1 MPTSPYQTTLKQS
14 FQAEGRGLH
23 TGKHAKLK
31 ALPAAAGTGYRFRR
45 TDLEGSPEVQANL
58 ANVTATERG
67 TVVQEGAAS
76 AATIEHLLGAFYGM
90 GVDNV
95 MIEMSGPEVPILDG
109 SGQEWARL
117 IKVSGTEVL
126 TKVRK
131 FLDVKEPFALESGS
145 KSVEAKPATRLEVLY
160 RIDYHHPALGQQ
172 EVHLILEPETFFE
185 AIAPARTFCF
195 EHEVEALRKAGLIK
209 GGDLD
214 CALVVGEQGVLNPPV
229 RFPDEFVRHKV
240 LDFLGDLALGGFRV
254 RGSFTVERAGHG
266 FHVEAMK
273 ALLAQQ
279 APNTEKEIHI
289 ASPSP
294 RTVMSETASVLPTL
308 LDIREI
314 QKLLPHRFP
323 MLLIDRVHSIDP
335 MQKIV
340 GSKSVSINEWFF
352 QGHFPDYPIMPGV
365 LIIEGMA
372 QAGGLLVMKSLPEA
386 AGKLTFFMAIDNARF
401 RRQVVPGDTLRYEVE
416 AVKIKSKVSKLIGKA
431 YVGTELAAEAE
442 LMCMVAE
449 K

>member
-1 MPTSPYQTTLKQS
+1 MPTSQNQTTLKQP
-14 FQAEGRGLH
+14 FQSEGRGLH
-23 TGKHAKLK
+23 TGKHATVK
-31 ALPAAAGTGYRFRR
+31 ALPAPAGSGYRFRR
-45 TDLEGSPEVQANL
+45 TDLAGQPEVHANL
-58 ANVTATERG
+58 DHVTATERG
-67 TVVQEGAAS
+67 TVVKEGEAS

-95 MIEMSGPEVPILDG
+95 LIEISGPEVPILDG
-109 SGQEWARL
+109 SGLEWAQH
-117 IKVSGTEVL
+117 IKAAGIEVL
-126 TKVRK
+126 DAPRT
-131 FLDVKEPFALESGS
+131 FLDVKAPFSIESGA
-145 KSVEAKPATRLEVLY
+145 KSVQAKPASRLELLY

-172 EVHLILEPETFFE
+172 EVHLILDPEAFFE

-214 CALVVGEQGVLNPPV
+214 CALVVGEHGVLNPPV
-229 RFPDEFVRHKV
+229 RFPDEFVRHKA

-254 RGSFTVERAGHG
+254 RGAFTVERAGHG

-273 ALLAQQ
+273 AL
-279 APNTEKEIHI
+279 I
-289 ASPSP
+289 ASQGPPRSP
-294 RTVMSETASVLPTL
+294 ARSKMSETLAPQAPPAALPTL
-308 LDIREI
+308 LDVREI

-323 MLLIDRVHSIDP
+323 MLLIDRVHSIEP

-372 QAGGLLVMKSLPEA
+372 QAGGILVMKSLPDA

-401 RRQVVPGDTLRYEVE
+401 RRQVVPGDTLRYEVS
-416 AVKIKSKVSKLIGKA
+416 ADKIKSKVSKLIGKA

>member
-1 MPTSPYQTTLKQS
+1 MAPTKNQTTLKKS
-14 FQAEGRGLH
+14 FQMEGRGLH
-23 TGKHAKLK
+23 TGKHALLK
-31 ALPAAAGTGYRFRR
+31 ANPAPAGTGYRFKR
-45 TDLEGSPEVQANL
+45 TDLAGQPEVQANL
-58 ANVTATERG
+58 AHVTATERG
-67 TVVQEGAAS
+67 TVVREGEAS

-95 MIEMSGPEVPILDG
+95 LIEISGPEVPILDG
-109 SGQEWARL
+109 SGQEWAKR
-117 IKVSGTEVL
+117 IKESGVEELSEPRVY
-126 TKVRK
+126 
-131 FLDVKEPFALESGS
+131 LDVKEAFSIENGA
-145 KSVEAKPATRLEVLY
+145 KSVDAKPATRLEVLY

-172 EVHLILEPETFFE
+172 EVHLILDPEAFYE

-240 LDFLGDLALGGFRV
+240 LDFLGDLALGGYRV
-254 RGSFTVERAGHG
+254 RGAFTVERAGHG

-273 ALLAQQ
+273 ALIAQQ
-279 APNTEKEIHI
+279 SPKVTTPTK
-289 ASPSP
+289 ASTPP
-294 RTVMSETASVLPTL
+294 RPTMTDTAALPLL
-308 LDIREI
+308 LDVVEI

-323 MLLIDRVHSIDP
+323 MLMIDRVHSIEP
-335 MQKIV
+335 MVKIV
-340 GSKSVSINEWFF
+340 GSKSVSMNEPFF
-352 QGHFPDYPIMPGV
+352 QGHFPSFPIMPGV

-372 QAGGLLVMKSLPEA
+372 QAGGILVMKSIPES

-401 RRQVVPGDTLRYEVE
+401 RRQVVPGDTLRYEVT
-416 AVKIKSKVSKLIGKA
+416 ADKIKSKVSKLIGKA
-431 YVGTELAAEAE
+431 YVGSELAAEAE
-442 LMCMVAE
+442 LMCMVAD

>member
-1 MPTSPYQTTLKQS
+1 
-14 FQAEGRGLH
+14 
-23 TGKHAKLK
+23 
-31 ALPAAAGTGYRFRR
+31 
-45 TDLEGSPEVQANL
+45 
-58 ANVTATERG
+58 VTATERG
-67 TVVQEGAAS
+67 TVVKAGEAS

-95 MIEMSGPEVPILDG
+95 LIDLSGPEVPILDG
-109 SGQEWARL
+109 SGREWAQK
-117 IKVSGTEVL
+117 IKASGIEVL
-126 TKVRK
+126 AEPRK
-131 FLDVKEPFALESGS
+131 FLDVKELFSLEHGA
-145 KSVEAKPATRLEVLY
+145 KSIEARPASRLEVLY

-172 EVHLILEPETFFE
+172 EVHLILEPEAFFE

-240 LDFLGDLALGGFRV
+240 LDFLGDLALGGLRV
-254 RGSFTVERAGHG
+254 RGAFTVERAGHG

-279 APNTEKEIHI
+279 GVKNASAPKP
-289 ASPSP
+289 ASPSA
-294 RTVMSETASVLPTL
+294 RTVMSENTSQLPTL
-308 LDIREI
+308 LDVREI
-314 QKLLPHRFP
+314 QKLLPHRYP
-323 MLLIDRVHSIDP
+323 MLLIDRVHSIEP

-352 QGHFPDYPIMPGV
+352 AGHFPDFPIMPGV

-372 QAGGLLVMKSLPEA
+372 QAGGILVMKSIPEA

-401 RRQVVPGDTLRYEVE
+401 RRQVVPGDTLRYEVT
-416 AVKIKSKVSKLIGKA
+416 ADKIKSKVSKLIGKA

>member
-1 MPTSPYQTTLKQS
+1 MPVSPLQTTLKTS
-14 FQAEGRGLH
+14 FEVEGRGLH
-23 TGKHAKLK
+23 TGKTAVLR
-31 ALPAAAGTGYRFRR
+31 ALPAGPGVGYRFRR
-45 TDLEGSPEVQANL
+45 TDLEGSPEVQADL
-58 ANVTATERG
+58 AHVTATERG
-67 TVVQEGAAS
+67 TVVTEGKAS

-95 MIEMSGPEVPILDG
+95 LIEISGPEVPILDG
-109 SGQEWARL
+109 SGQEWARRIRL
-117 IKVSGTEVL
+117 AGVQALEAP
-126 TKVRK
+126 RR
-131 FLDVKEPFALESGS
+131 FLDVKEPFNFENGA
-145 KSVEAKPATRLEVLY
+145 KSLDAKPASRLEVLY
-160 RIDYHHPALGQQ
+160 RVDYHHPALGQQ
-172 EVHLILEPETFFE
+172 EVHLILDPDAFFE

-214 CALVVGEQGVLNPPV
+214 CALVVGEKGVLNPPV

-240 LDFLGDLALGGFRV
+240 LDFLGDLALGGLRV
-254 RGSFTVERAGHG
+254 RGSFVVERAGHG

-273 ALLAQQ
+273 AL
-279 APNTEKEIHI
+279 I
-289 ASPSP
+289 AKQGPASGPK
-294 RTVMSETASVLPTL
+294 RETMSETNPATLPTL
-308 LDIREI
+308 LDVRQI
-314 QKLLPHRFP
+314 QALLPHRYP
-323 MLLIDRVHSIDP
+323 MLLIDRVHSIEP

-352 QGHFPDYPIMPGV
+352 AGHFPDYPIMPGV

-372 QAGGLLVMKSLPEA
+372 QAGGILVMKSLPEA

-401 RRQVVPGDTLRYEVE
+401 RRQVVPGDTLRYEVS
-416 AVKIKSKVSKLIGKA
+416 ADRIRTKVSKLIGKA
-431 YVGTELAAEAE
+431 YVGDELAAEAE

>member
-1 MPTSPYQTTLKQS
+1 MATSLNQTTLKQA
-14 FQAEGRGLH
+14 FQTEGRGLH
-23 TGKHAKLK
+23 TGKHATLK
-31 ALPAAAGTGYRFRR
+31 ALPAPAGTGYRFRR
-45 TDLEGSPEVQANL
+45 TDLAGSPEVQANL
-58 ANVTATERG
+58 AHVTATERG
-67 TVVQEGAAS
+67 TVVKEGEAS

-95 MIEMSGPEVPILDG
+95 LIELSGPEVPILDG
-109 SGQEWARL
+109 SGREWAQR
-117 IKVSGTEVL
+117 IQAAGIEVL
-126 TKVRK
+126 SEPRQ
-131 FLDVKEPFALESGS
+131 FLDVKEAFSLESGA

-172 EVHLILEPETFFE
+172 EVHLILEPGAFFE

-240 LDFLGDLALGGFRV
+240 LDFLGDLALGGLRV
-254 RGSFTVERAGHG
+254 RGSFVVERAGHG

-273 ALLAQQ
+273 ALLAQHSKTIK
-279 APNTEKEIHI
+279 A
-289 ASPSP
+289 ASPSQ
-294 RTVMSETASVLPTL
+294 RTVMSESPAALPTL
-308 LDIREI
+308 LDVREI
-314 QKLLPHRFP
+314 QKLLPHRYP
-323 MLLIDRVHSIDP
+323 MLLIDRVHSIEP
-335 MQKIV
+335 MVKIV

-352 QGHFPDYPIMPGV
+352 AGHFPDYPIMPGV

-372 QAGGLLVMKSLPEA
+372 QAGGILVMKSLPEA

-401 RRQVVPGDTLRYEVE
+401 RRQVVPGDTLRYEVTAE
-416 AVKIKSKVSKLIGKA
+416 KIKSKVSKLLGKA

-442 LMCMVAE
+442 LMCMVAD

>member
-1 MPTSPYQTTLKQS
+1 MPPTPNQTTLKKA

-23 TGKHAKLK
+23 TGKHAVLK
-31 ALPAAAGTGYRFRR
+31 ALPAAAGTGYRFKR
-45 TDLEGSPEVQANL
+45 TDLPGAPEVQASL
-58 ANVTATERG
+58 QNVTATERG
-67 TVVQEGAAS
+67 TVVKDGEAS

-90 GVDNV
+90 GIDNV
-95 MIEMSGPEVPILDG
+95 LIEISGPEVPILDG
-109 SGQEWARL
+109 SGREWALR
-117 IKVSGTEVL
+117 IKESGVEDLGVPR
-126 TKVRK
+126 VY
-131 FLDVKEPFALESGS
+131 LDVKEPFSLENGA
-145 KSVEAKPATRLEVLY
+145 KSVEARPASRLEVLY

-172 EVHLILEPETFFE
+172 EVHLILDPEAFYDS
-185 AIAPARTFCF
+185 IASARTFCF

-240 LDFLGDLALGGFRV
+240 LDFLGDLALGGVRV
-254 RGSFTVERAGHG
+254 RGAFTVERAGHG

-279 APNTEKEIHI
+279 LKKPVIPSST
-289 ASPSP
+289 PSP
-294 RTVMSETASVLPTL
+294 RPTMTEAALPTL
-308 LDIREI
+308 LDVREI

-323 MLLIDRVHSIDP
+323 MLLIDRVHSIEP
-335 MQKIV
+335 MKMIV

-372 QAGGLLVMKSLPEA
+372 QAGGILVMKSLPEA

-401 RRQVVPGDTLRYEVE
+401 RRQVVPGDTLRYEV
-416 AVKIKSKVSKLIGKA
+416 AADKIKSKVSKLIGKA

-442 LMCMVAE
+442 LMCMVAD

>member
-1 MPTSPYQTTLKQS
+1 MD
-14 FQAEGRGLH
+14 
-23 TGKHAKLK
+23 
-31 ALPAAAGTGYRFRR
+31 LP
-45 TDLEGSPEVQANL
+45 GSPEVKADL
-58 ANVTATERG
+58 DNVTATERG
-67 TVVQEGAAS
+67 TVVTDGPAS
-76 AATIEHLLGAFYGM
+76 AATIEHLLGAFYGL

-95 MIEMSGPEVPILDG
+95 LIELSGPEVPILDG
-109 SGQEWARL
+109 SGREWAQR
-117 IKVSGTEVL
+117 IKDSGIEML
-126 TKVRK
+126 DEPRR
-131 FLDVKEPFALESGS
+131 FLDVKEAFSLENGA
-145 KSVEAKPATRLEVLY
+145 KSIEAKPATRLEVLY

-172 EVHLILEPETFFE
+172 EVHLILEPEAFFE

-229 RFPDEFVRHKV
+229 RFPDEFVRHTA
-240 LDFLGDLALGGFRV
+240 LDFLGDLALGGLRV
-254 RGSFTVERAGHG
+254 RGAFTVEKAGHG

-273 ALLAQQ
+273 ALMAQQ
-279 APNTEKEIHI
+279 APKATK
-289 ASPSP
+289 P
-294 RTVMSETASVLPTL
+294 RDKDRDERELPPLATL
-308 LDIREI
+308 LDSREI
-314 QKLLPHRFP
+314 QKLLPHPFP
-323 MLLIDRVHSIDP
+323 MLLIDRVHSIEP

-372 QAGGLLVMKSLPEA
+372 QAGGILVMKSLPEA
-386 AGKLTFFMAIDNARF
+386 AGKLTFFMAIDSARF
-401 RRQVVPGDTLRYEVE
+401 RRPVVPGDTLRYEVT
-416 AVKIKSKVSKLIGKA
+416 ADKIKSKVSKLIGKA
-431 YVGTELAAEAE
+431 YVGAELAAEAE